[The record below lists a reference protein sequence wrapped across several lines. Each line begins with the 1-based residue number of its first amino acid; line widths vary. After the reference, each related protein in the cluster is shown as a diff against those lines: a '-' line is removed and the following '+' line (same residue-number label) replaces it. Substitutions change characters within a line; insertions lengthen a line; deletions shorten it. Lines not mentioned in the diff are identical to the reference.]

1 MNYPTDV
8 TLIGASGLVG
18 HELLLILSHLEQIS
32 RVKAVSRSPLGRLH
46 GNGKAE
52 NLLLDFNKMEDHAEA
67 LKASV
72 FVCCLGTTIAK
83 AGSQEAFKQVD
94 YEYVMKFARIAE
106 KCGAQKFLV
115 ISAMGANAQSSVFYN
130 RVKGEMERDLRA
142 FKIPQIEIFRPSLIL
157 GERKE
162 HRKGEAIAQRLSP
175 FINPL
180 LIGPLRK
187 YRAIEATDIAKAMAI
202 AVLNFN
208 KGLFIYESDEI
219 QNICDLK
226 S

>member
-1 MNYPTDV
+1 MQYPTDV
-8 TLIGASGLVG
+8 TLVGASGLVG
-18 HELLLILSHLEQIS
+18 HELLLILSQLEQIS
-32 RVKAVSRSPLGRLH
+32 RIKAISRTPLGRLH
-46 GNGKAE
+46 AKAE
-52 NLLLDFNKMEDHAEA
+52 NFILDFNKMEDHGTA
-67 LKASV
+67 LKAPV

-83 AGSQEAFKQVD
+83 AGSQEAFRAVD
-94 YEYVMKFARIAE
+94 YDYVMKFARIAE
-106 KCGAQKFLV
+106 QRQAEKFLV
-115 ISAMGANAQSSVFYN
+115 ISAMGASPQSNIFYN

-142 FKIPQIEIFRPSLIL
+142 LKIPQIEIFRPSLVL

-162 HRKGEAIAQRLSP
+162 NRKGEDIAKFLSP

-180 LIGPLRK
+180 LFGPFKK

-202 AVLNFN
+202 AILNFN

-219 QNICDLK
+219 QNICDLR

>member
-1 MNYPTDV
+1 MQYPTEV
-8 TLIGASGLVG
+8 TLVGASGLVG
-18 HELLLILSHLEQIS
+18 HELLLILSQLEQIS
-32 RVKAVSRSPLGRLH
+32 RIKAVSRAPLGRLH
-46 GNGKAE
+46 TKAE
-52 NLLLDFNKMEDHAEA
+52 NFILDFNKMEDHGTA
-67 LKASV
+67 LKAPV

-83 AGSQEAFKQVD
+83 AGSQEAFRAVD
-94 YEYVMKFARIAE
+94 YDYVMKFARIAE
-106 KCGAQKFLV
+106 QCQAEKFLV
-115 ISAMGANAQSSVFYN
+115 ISAMGADPQSNIFYN

-142 FKIPQIEIFRPSLIL
+142 LKIPQIEIFRPSLIL

-162 HRKGEAIAQRLSP
+162 HRKGEDIAKLLSP

-180 LIGPLRK
+180 LFGPFKK

-202 AVLNFN
+202 AILNFN

-219 QNICDLK
+219 QNICDLR